1 MICLY
6 MSISMQSIKKK
17 LHETDRLVSKCSM
30 KNLDE
35 QWSKPTC
42 DIQIL
47 CCSWRDPYTG
57 FLKSLYKWVVNFI
70 PYFVPAQL
78 GWNIATHV
86 WWRKLRKNH
95 SFLQMC
101 KTSLTR
107 KTRTEI
113 VDVQL
118 QSVKSGE
125 SPARFGAPNHKKQK
139 NSKNWQQTW
148 KQVVIFWHHPK
159 LHAVDILQFFSR
171 QHLSI
176 SWIPSEMGVLYTPG
190 NQDRS

>member
-1 MICLY
+1 
-6 MSISMQSIKKK
+6 MSIYVYIHAIYQKK

-35 QWSKPTC
+35 QWSKPTY

-113 VDVQL
+113 IDVQL
-118 QSVKSGE
+118 QSVKSGG

-139 NSKNWQQTW
+139 KYKKLTTNLKTGGHFLTPPQTSCGGHPSIFFQATFEHQLDSLRNGCSLHPW
-148 KQVVIFWHHPK
+148 K
-159 LHAVDILQFFSR
+159 SR
-171 QHLSI
+171 
-176 SWIPSEMGVLYTPG
+176 
-190 NQDRS
+190 